1 MKILNEIY
9 EIIKDKEFTDEEIKE
24 LQEKFYKMLN
34 DEEYINED
42 FELDYIK
49 GDEYDIDQYFNYIK
63 GKFKLSNDITEENL
77 INISNFM
84 KIEVIPFRRK
94 KMIEHYYNMKMTHGY
109 Y

>member
-9 EIIKDKEFTDEEIKE
+9 EIIKDKEFTD
-24 LQEKFYKMLN
+24 
-34 DEEYINED
+34 ED

-94 KMIEHYYNMKMTHGY
+94 KIIEHYYNMKMIHGY

>member
-9 EIIKDKEFTDEEIKE
+9 EIIKDKEFTDE
-24 LQEKFYKMLN
+24 
-34 DEEYINED
+34 D

-49 GDEYDIDQYFNYIK
+49 GDEYDINQYFNYIK

-84 KIEVIPFRRK
+84 KIEVIPFRK
-94 KMIEHYYNMKMTHGY
+94 KKIIEHYYNMQMIHGY

>member
-42 FELDYIK
+42 FELDYIE
-49 GDEYDIDQYFNYIK
+49 GDEYN
-63 GKFKLSNDITEENL
+63 E
-77 INISNFM
+77 
-84 KIEVIPFRRK
+84 
-94 KMIEHYYNMKMTHGY
+94 
-109 Y
+109 

>member
-9 EIIKDKEFTDEEIKE
+9 EIIKDKEF
-24 LQEKFYKMLN
+24 
-34 DEEYINED
+34 INED

-94 KMIEHYYNMKMTHGY
+94 KIIEHYYNMKMIHGY